1 MFVQLGATPT
11 NVEPSTLINSIGVG
25 QGAANTNLFV
35 YYGGSAA
42 QTPIDLGASFPTNT
56 SNTDWYELTLFAP
69 PSSTN
74 TVYYQ
79 VVRLNTGN
87 VASGTLTGTAG
98 TVLPSN
104 TTFLMPRNWRTN
116 NATAAAVTL
125 AFGNMYLEM
134 DY

>member
-1 MFVQLGATPT
+1 LT
-11 NVEPSTLINSIGVG
+11 NSIGVG
-25 QGAANTNLFV
+25 QGAADTNLKV

-42 QTPIDLGASFPTNT
+42 QTAIDLGASFPTNT

-69 PSSTN
+69 PTSNN

-79 VVRLNTGN
+79 VIRLNTGDKS
-87 VASGTLTGTAG
+87 SGTLTGTAG

-104 TTFLMPRNWRTN
+104 TTLLALRNWRTN
-116 NATAAAVTL
+116 NATASIVTL
-125 AFGNMYLEM
+125 ALGNMYIET